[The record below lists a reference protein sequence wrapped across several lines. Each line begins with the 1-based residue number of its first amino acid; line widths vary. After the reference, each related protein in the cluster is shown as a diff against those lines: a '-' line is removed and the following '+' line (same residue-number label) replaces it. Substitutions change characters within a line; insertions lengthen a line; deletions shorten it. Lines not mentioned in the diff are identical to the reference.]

1 MSNAAYHFYADNTVI
16 VVCSL
21 LYMHLSCHSL
31 LLMLSRPA
39 CETQVGFKLSP
50 GRVPGNRWQSLE
62 WSEHFPSLFSNGLG
76 SELYPFSLC
85 FYLFLTIAVFIV
97 LYL

>member
-1 MSNAAYHFYADNTVI
+1 MSNAAYHFCADNTVI
-16 VVCSL
+16 VVRSL

-31 LLMLSRPA
+31 PLMLSRPA
-39 CETQVGFKLSP
+39 CESQVGFKLSS
-50 GRVPGNRWQSLE
+50 GRVPGNRWQSP
-62 WSEHFPSLFSNGLG
+62 SHFSTGLG